1 MQPYLREDFSSSRCP
16 LKMDEFTDALLAIAK
31 EIQDNPT
38 MFKDAPLTTPV
49 SRLDET
55 RAARHPVLR
64 WRKPADQ

>member
-1 MQPYLREDFSSSRCP
+1 
-16 LKMDEFTDALLAIAK
+16 MDELADALLAIAK

-38 MFKDAPLTTPV
+38 ALKDAPLTTPV

-64 WRKPADQ
+64 WKNH